1 MNGLI
6 KHSKLE
12 NVGHLGVL
20 SIALFNVAAVFLVM
34 ATAFTGG
41 GVA

>member
-6 KHSKLE
+6 KHTKLD
-12 NVGHLGVL
+12 GVNYFGSL
-20 SIALFNVAAVFLVM
+20 AIALFSISAVIYVM

>member
-6 KHSKLE
+6 KQTKLE
-12 NVGHLGVL
+12 GVNLLG
-20 SIALFNVAAVFLVM
+20 SMAIALFSISAVLYVF

>member
-6 KHSKLE
+6 KQSKLE
-12 NVGHLGVL
+12 GANNLGSL
-20 SIALFNVAAVFLVM
+20 AIALFSISAVLYVF